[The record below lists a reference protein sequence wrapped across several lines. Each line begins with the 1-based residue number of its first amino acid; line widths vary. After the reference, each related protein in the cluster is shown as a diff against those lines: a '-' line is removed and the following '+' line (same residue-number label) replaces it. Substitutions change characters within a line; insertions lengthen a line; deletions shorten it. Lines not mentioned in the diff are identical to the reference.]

1 MPPATAAPTRRSPAG
16 EAWSLMHVLLMS
28 QRTRI
33 LTIAAEFE
41 LTPGQLFA
49 LKSLD
54 PRRPVPMRELATA
67 LSCDNSNV
75 TGIVD
80 RLEDRGLVERRAAP
94 SDRRVKMLV
103 VTPAGEEVRARVRE
117 RMEEPPAALAALAPE
132 EQRLLRDLMRKAL
145 AR

>member
-1 MPPATAAPTRRSPAG
+1 MPATAAPTRRSPAG
-16 EAWSLMHVLLMS
+16 EAWSLMHQLLMS

-54 PRRPVPMRELATA
+54 PGSPVPMRELATA

-80 RLEDRGLVERRAAP
+80 RLEDRGLVERRPAP

-103 VTPAGEEVRARVRE
+103 VTPAGADVRDRVRE
-117 RMEEPPAALAALAPE
+117 RMEQPPESLAALSPA

-145 AR
+145 RS